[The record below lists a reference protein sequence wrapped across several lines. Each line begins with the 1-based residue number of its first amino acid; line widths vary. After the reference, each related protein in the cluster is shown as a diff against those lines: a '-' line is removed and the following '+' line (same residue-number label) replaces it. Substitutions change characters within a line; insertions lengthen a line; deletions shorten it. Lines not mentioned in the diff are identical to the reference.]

1 MIPASCP
8 HCGTVHEIPDDMIGL
23 EICCNCCDKEF
34 VVSRHSAACPSSRD
48 DEPALSDGLMTAHD
62 KRPRSLEPRQ
72 EQTKRKGAER
82 QKKERNSSRALCP
95 YCRHSFES
103 KPKRSRKCP
112 QCAERIVVRKGK
124 LYTEAAAE
132 EEDQKRA
139 REASIRQ
146 KQQHIHQLRQY
157 KAAGVAVVQILGTQ
171 DDATCRTCRE
181 LDGNYIRVKDALRQ
195 SDHVPPFEC
204 CRSEVGFCRCTIVPV
219 VDAPQVSGHNRSESV
234 GMAVKRG
241 KKMTRCKAC
250 GHSVSRKAA
259 TCPNCGEPVKRKPAS
274 IPTSLGCLII
284 IAFIVGIALVYNA
297 KPSRR
302 DSRQSSTAGE
312 TAEALDL
319 SRVRERLEY
328 EIAREVEGR
337 EYRIHD
343 LTVSNNRIILVLDLR
358 FEPPS
363 VQFLR
368 TDAKAWADLIL
379 YSKIGD
385 QYVIK
390 TELDVRV
397 TLYTFLSAD
406 RLIRWGSYRSDGGW
420 VPGEGV
426 ALLAIPGHS
435 GGIIR
440 Q

>member
-34 VVSRHSAACPSSRD
+34 VVSRQSVARPSSRD
-48 DEPALSDGLMTAHD
+48 DEPALSDKLMTAHD
-62 KRPRSLEPRQ
+62 KRPRSLERRQ

-82 QKKERNSSRALCP
+82 QNKGRNSSRALCP

-132 EEDQKRA
+132 EE
-139 REASIRQ
+139 
-146 KQQHIHQLRQY
+146 
-157 KAAGVAVVQILGTQ
+157 AAGVAVVQSLGTQ
-171 DDATCRTCRE
+171 DDATCGTCRE

-204 CRSEVGFCRCTIVPV
+204 CRSEVGFCRCTIVSV
-219 VDAPQVSGHNRSESV
+219 VDAPQVGGHRRSERV

-250 GHSVSRKAA
+250 GHSVSGKAA
-259 TCPNCGEPVKRKPAS
+259 TCPNCGEPVTRNPAR
-274 IPTSLGCLII
+274 IPTSRGCLILL
-284 IAFIVGIALVYNA
+284 AVIVGIALVYNA

-302 DSRQSSTAGE
+302 DSRQSSTARE

-385 QYVIK
+385 QYVTK

-397 TLYTFLSAD
+397 TLHTFLSAD

-426 ALLAIPGHS
+426 ALLPP
-435 GGIIR
+435 
-440 Q
+440 